1 MPPGWNNEQIGAKH
15 AFIKDERAGTMRVA
29 VVGANGQLGH
39 DVCQAFLAEQNEVFA
54 LSHADVEIASLH
66 SVQVALERIRPNLVV
81 NTAAFHNVDRCE
93 AEAVE
98 AFTVNALG
106 ARNIAQVT
114 DGVGAGLVHIST
126 DYVFDGLQ
134 RTPYTESDPIG
145 PLNVYGNTKLAGEY
159 FVRAAT
165 ERHFLVRVSAIY
177 GHHACRAK
185 GGLNF
190 VESMLKLSREQDEL
204 RVVDDEFVTPTPTVQ
219 IARQLVV
226 LSGSSDYGLYH
237 ASAEGS
243 CSWFEFAAAI
253 LELTKTNVRLERARP
268 GEFPAKAPR
277 PKYSVLENRALKSKS
292 LNVFTHW
299 KEGLENYL
307 ARRAQTET
315 LISA

>member
-1 MPPGWNNEQIGAKH
+1 
-15 AFIKDERAGTMRVA
+15 MRVA
-29 VVGANGQLGH
+29 VVGANGQLGQ
-39 DVCQAFLAEQNEVFA
+39 DVCQAFLAEQNEVVA
-54 LSHADVEIASLH
+54 LNHADVEITSLQ
-66 SVQVALERIRPNLVV
+66 SVQLALERIRPNLVV

-93 AEAVE
+93 TETAQ

-106 ARNIAQVT
+106 ARNVAQAT
-114 DGVGAGLVHIST
+114 DAAGASLVHIST
-126 DYVFDGLQ
+126 DYVFDGSQ
-134 RTPYTESDPIG
+134 GTPYAESDPVG

-165 ERHFLVRVSAIY
+165 RRHFLVRVSAIY
-177 GHHACRAK
+177 GHHPCRAK

-190 VESMLKLSREQDEL
+190 VESMLKQSRERDEL

-226 LSGSSDYGLYH
+226 LGQSSDYGLYH
-237 ASAEGS
+237 ATAEGS

-253 LELTKTNVRLERARP
+253 FELTKTKVRLERACP

-277 PKYSVLENRALKSKS
+277 PKYSVLENQALKSKA

-307 ARRAQTET
+307 ARRAQPET
-315 LISA
+315 LIST